1 MTFNKYNNKGL
12 SGLQNLGNTCFINS
26 CMQILSHTY
35 ELNEFLL
42 RPNNRFNKNPES
54 ILLFEW
60 NKLREMLWST
70 NCTIRPEKF
79 IKIIK
84 SVAEYKKITI
94 FTGFS
99 QNDLPEFLIFIINS
113 FHLSLSRKVSMTI
126 SGTPENEKDIV
137 ALKCFEI
144 IKDIYSKEYSE
155 IWNLFYGIHVSQIK
169 DINTGDVKSMKPE
182 PYFMINLPIPK
193 NNNSP
198 SLYDCFDLY
207 TENELLDGDNQWY
220 NETNR
225 TKECVYKTTVFWS
238 FPTILIIDLK
248 RVDSNNVK
256 TPILVTFPIN
266 NLNLSNYSIGYKN
279 ASYTYDLYGICNHT
293 GNSMGGHY
301 TAYIKNAN
309 GKWYH
314 FNDTSVSEI
323 PESHIITSKAYCFFY
338 RKKQ

>member
-35 ELNEFLL
+35 ELNEFLT

-60 NKLREMLWST
+60 NNLREMLWSS
-70 NCTIRPEKF
+70 NCTICPEKF
-79 IKIIK
+79 IKTIQA
-84 SVAEYKKITI
+84 VAEYKNITI
-94 FTGFS
+94 FSGFS

-113 FHLSLSRKVSMTI
+113 FHMSLSRKVMMSI
-126 SGTPENEKDIV
+126 NGNPENDKDAI
-137 ALKCFEI
+137 ALKCFEM

-155 IWNLFYGIHVSQIK
+155 IWNLFYGTHISQIK
-169 DINTGDVKSMKPE
+169 DIETGHVKSMKPE
-182 PYFMINLPIPK
+182 PYFMINLPIPD
-193 NNNSP
+193 NNKSP

-207 TENELLDGDNQWY
+207 TENELLDGENQWN
-220 NETNR
+220 NET
-225 TKECVYKTTVFWS
+225 TGSKECVHKSTVFWS

-248 RVDSNNVK
+248 RVNSKNVK
-256 TPILVTFPIN
+256 TTTLVSFPIN
-266 NLNLSNYSIGYKN
+266 NLNLSKYSIGYKN
-279 ASYTYDLYGICNHT
+279 TSYMYDLYGICNHT

-314 FNDTSVSEI
+314 FNDHIVSEI
-323 PESHIITSKAYCFFY
+323 PDSQIITPKAYCLFY

>member
-35 ELNEFLL
+35 ELNEFLA

-60 NKLREMLWST
+60 NNLREMLWSS
-70 NCTIRPEKF
+70 NCMICPEKF
-79 IKIIK
+79 IKTIQA
-84 SVAEYKKITI
+84 VAEYKKITI
-94 FTGFS
+94 FSGFS
-99 QNDLPEFLIFIINS
+99 QNDLPEFLIFIIDS
-113 FHLSLSRKVSMTI
+113 FHISLSRKVSMTI
-126 SGTPENEKDIV
+126 NGNPENDKDAI
-137 ALKCFEI
+137 ALKCFEM

-155 IWNLFYGIHVSQIK
+155 IWNLFYGIHISQIK
-169 DINTGDVKSMKPE
+169 DIETGTVKSMKPE
-182 PYFMINLPIPK
+182 PYFMINLPIPA

-207 TENELLDGDNQWY
+207 TENELLDGENQWH
-220 NETNR
+220 NET
-225 TKECVYKTTVFWS
+225 TGSKECVHKSTAFWS

-248 RVDSNNVK
+248 RVNSKNEK
-256 TPILVTFPIN
+256 ITTLVSFPTN
-266 NLNLSNYSIGYKN
+266 DLNLSKYSIGYKN
-279 ASYTYDLYGICNHT
+279 NSYMYDLYGICNHS
-293 GNSMGGHY
+293 GGSMGGHY

-309 GKWYH
+309 DKWYH
-314 FNDTSVSEI
+314 FNDTCVSEI
-323 PESHIITSKAYCFFY
+323 SESQLISPKAYCLFY

>member
-35 ELNEFLL
+35 ELNEFLS

-60 NKLREMLWST
+60 NNLREMLWSS
-70 NCTIRPEKF
+70 NCTICPEKF
-79 IKIIK
+79 IKTIQA
-84 SVAEYKKITI
+84 VAEYKKITI
-94 FTGFS
+94 FSGFS

-113 FHLSLSRKVSMTI
+113 FHLSLSRKVLMTI
-126 SGTPENEKDIV
+126 NGNPENDKDAI
-137 ALKCFEI
+137 ALKCFEM

-155 IWNLFYGIHVSQIK
+155 IWNLFYGTHISQIK
-169 DINTGDVKSMKPE
+169 DIETGTVKSMKPE
-182 PYFMINLPIPK
+182 PYFMINLPIPT
-193 NNNSP
+193 NNKSP

-207 TENELLDGDNQWY
+207 TENELLDGENQWH
-220 NETNR
+220 NET
-225 TKECVYKTTVFWS
+225 TGIKECVHKSTVFWS
-238 FPTILIIDLK
+238 FPSILIIDLK
-248 RVDSNNVK
+248 RVNSKNVK
-256 TPILVTFPIN
+256 TTTLVSFPIN
-266 NLNLSNYSIGYKN
+266 NLDLSKYSIGYKN
-279 ASYTYDLYGICNHT
+279 TSYMYDLYGICNHI
-293 GNSMGGHY
+293 GGSMGGHY

-314 FNDTSVSEI
+314 FNDTGVCEI
-323 PESHIITSKAYCFFY
+323 AESQIITPKAYCFFY